1 MTMAEI
7 SVVLVEPKNQC
18 NVGFV
23 ARAMK
28 NFGLSRLYFAGRDFE
43 PDKKA
48 FDCAAHAKD
57 VLEGSEQLGLR
68 EPCEL
73 FDLVIGTTA
82 KPLQRESSPRTA
94 ISPRELA
101 EKLKEVNGKAA
112 ILFGREDKGL
122 FNEELNHCDL
132 VVSISTSKD
141 YAALN
146 ISHAAA
152 ILFYE
157 LSSQMELNVKEMRE
171 ASGVEKEALMKRV
184 STLLDSIGYPNYKK
198 KVSERIFRKVI
209 GRAVIAGREAHTL
222 AGIFKEADDHIKRLE
237 KR

>member
-1 MTMAEI
+1 MIMAEI
-7 SVVLVEPKNQC
+7 CVVLVEPKNQC

-28 NFGLSRLYFAGRDFE
+28 NFGLSSLYFAGRDFE

-57 VLEGSEQLGLR
+57 VLKGSEQLGLR
-68 EPCEL
+68 EPSEF

-94 ISPRELA
+94 ISPRELS
-101 EKLKEVNGKAA
+101 EKLKEVSGKAA

-122 FNEELNHCDL
+122 FNEELNHCDF
-132 VVSISTSKD
+132 VVSIPTSQD

-146 ISHAAA
+146 ISHAAV

-157 LSSQMELNVKEMRE
+157 LASSQEVPVKEIRE
-171 ASGVEKEALMKRV
+171 ASGAEKEALLKRLA
-184 STLLDSIGYPNYKK
+184 TLLDSIGYPNYKK
-198 KVSERIFRKVI
+198 KVAERIFRKVI
-209 GRAVIAGREAHTL
+209 GRAAIAGREAHTL
-222 AGIFKEADDHIKRLE
+222 TGIFKEADDQIKRLE